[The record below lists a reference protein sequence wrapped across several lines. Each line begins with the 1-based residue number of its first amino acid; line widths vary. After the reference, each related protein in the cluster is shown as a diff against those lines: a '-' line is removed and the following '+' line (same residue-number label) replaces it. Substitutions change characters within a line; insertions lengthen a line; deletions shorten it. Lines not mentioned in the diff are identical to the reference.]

1 MSKLIDITGKALSGE
16 WGTDDETGNGIPV
29 LRTTNFTNE
38 GIVDYSNVV
47 TRTITKKNID
57 EKYLKPGDII
67 IEKSGGSDK
76 YPVGRVVF
84 FDGPKDK
91 YMFNN
96 FTGLLRVRNRDKWY
110 PRYVFYSLFGN
121 YKKGGT
127 KQFENKTTGLH
138 NLKTDDYVA
147 RYEVPDMI
155 YERQVLICNH
165 LDKLLCIISKR
176 KEQLQKL
183 DYLIKARFVE
193 MFGDL
198 MENPFNWPM
207 KTIADVSL
215 FLKSG
220 LSRKLSDE
228 DIGLSVIRSGNIQ
241 NGQFI
246 FDNVKYWYKDDPQ
259 GANTKDYVL
268 EDGDVLVNFINSS
281 SQIGK
286 TAIYRDTG
294 RDCIYTTNIFRM
306 KLADNCNEYYYN
318 WFAMS
323 DYYYRHLQNIIQP
336 AVNQSSFTTVNFLK
350 LPIPLPAKDKQN
362 EFAEFVKQVDKSK
375 VVVPS
380 KIKNAIFAIMMS
392 VSLGQITSI

>member
-1 MSKLIDITGKALSGE
+1 MKIKLEAVCKRIYAGGDVPKSNFSEVKT
-16 WGTDDETGNGIPV
+16 NQYNIPIYA
-29 LRTTNFTNE
+29 NAEKNE
-38 GIVDYSNVV
+38 GLYGYTDVPRETELSITVAARGTIGYTAIRREPFFPVV
-47 TRTITKKNID
+47 RLITI
-57 EKYLKPGDII
+57 
-67 IEKSGGSDK
+67 
-76 YPVGRVVF
+76 
-84 FDGPKDK
+84 
-91 YMFNN
+91 
-96 FTGLLRVRNRDKWY
+96 
-110 PRYVFYSLFGN
+110 
-121 YKKGGT
+121 
-127 KQFENKTTGLH
+127 
-138 NLKTDDYVA
+138 
-147 RYEVPDMI
+147 VPDLLKVS
-155 YERQVLICNH
+155 ERYLYYLIRNCKPQSSGTSIPQ
-165 LDKLLCIISKR
+165 LTVPDIKKTLLNDIAIN
-176 KEQLQKL
+176 EQELIANKL
-183 DYLIKARFVE
+183 DIVSRIIDLRKLELQRLDELIKARFVE
-193 MFGDL
+193 LFGDL

-228 DIGLSVIRSGNIQ
+228 DIGLPVIRSGNIQ

-375 VVVPS
+375 V
-380 KIKNAIFAIMMS
+380 AIQK
-392 VSLGQITSI
+392 SLAETQLLFDKLMQDYFG

>member
-228 DIGLSVIRSGNIQ
+228 DIGLPVIRSGNIQ

-380 KIKNAIFAIMMS
+380 KIKYTIFAIMLS
-392 VSLGQITSI
+392 VSFGQITSI

>member
-1 MSKLIDITGKALSGE
+1 
-16 WGTDDETGNGIPV
+16 
-29 LRTTNFTNE
+29 
-38 GIVDYSNVV
+38 
-47 TRTITKKNID
+47 
-57 EKYLKPGDII
+57 
-67 IEKSGGSDK
+67 
-76 YPVGRVVF
+76 
-84 FDGPKDK
+84 
-91 YMFNN
+91 
-96 FTGLLRVRNRDKWY
+96 
-110 PRYVFYSLFGN
+110 
-121 YKKGGT
+121 
-127 KQFENKTTGLH
+127 
-138 NLKTDDYVA
+138 
-147 RYEVPDMI
+147 
-155 YERQVLICNH
+155 
-165 LDKLLCIISKR
+165 
-176 KEQLQKL
+176 
-183 DYLIKARFVE
+183 
-193 MFGDL
+193 

-380 KIKNAIFAIMMS
+380 KIKNAIFAIMLS
-392 VSLGQITSI
+392 VSFGQITSI